1 MDAAE
6 LPSELGG
13 RFSVAQAR
21 AVGVSVSRLRRRD
34 LERPFHGV
42 RSTVGAAGIPNH
54 NRLGREL
61 GNLER
66 AHLVRVH
73 EYDPWRGPD
82 AFYSHVTAAV
92 AWSVP
97 IPPWILRDALVHVAV
112 RAPRRL
118 PRSRGVRGHQV
129 LDSQTVTCTDS
140 FTGLR
145 LADPA
150 TTWAMLGSMLTH
162 PYDLV
167 AAGDAIIREWRVAK
181 PLATLERLRETT
193 LRGRRVGIITLRDA
207 IPRLRTRSASRMET
221 WMRLT
226 IVDGG
231 LPEPELNAE
240 VWEDGD
246 YLGTV
251 DGAYVEA
258 KIAVEYESE
267 HHLRDPTQWAYDI
280 ERYDRMRTAGWIVI
294 RATKGDLFTHPAR
307 FVAKVR
313 AALAARG

>member
-6 LPSELGG
+6 LPSVLGG
-13 RFSVAQAR
+13 RFSVAHAR
-21 AVGVSVSRLRRRD
+21 AAGVSVSRLRRRD

-42 RSTVGAAGIPNH
+42 RSAAGAAGIPNRD
-54 NRLGREL
+54 RLGRKL
-61 GNLER
+61 GDLER
-66 AHLVRVH
+66 AHLIRVQ
-73 EYDPWRGPD
+73 EYDPWRAGD

-92 AWSVP
+92 GWGVP
-97 IPPWILRDALVHVAV
+97 LPPWALSDAMVHVAV

-118 PRSRGVRGHQV
+118 PRSKGVRGHQV
-129 LDSQTVTCTDS
+129 LDSQTVTCADP
-140 FTGLR
+140 FTGLQ

-150 TTWAMLGSMLTH
+150 TTWAMLGAVLTH

-167 AAGDAIIREWRVAK
+167 AAGDAIIREWRVTR
-181 PLATLERLRETT
+181 PLATLENLRETT
-193 LRGRRVGIITLRDA
+193 LQGRRVGIVALREA
-207 IPRLRTRSASRMET
+207 IPRLRARSASRTET

-246 YLGTV
+246 YLGTA

-258 KIAVEYESE
+258 RVAMEYEGE
-267 HHLRDPTQWAYDI
+267 HHLRDPEQWAYDI
-280 ERYDRMRTAGWIVI
+280 ERHDRMRAAGGW
-294 RATKGDLFTHPAR
+294 
-307 FVAKVR
+307 
-313 AALAARG
+313 